1 MTVVIDGSTGEGGG
15 QVLRTS
21 LALAMVTG
29 QSVEI
34 HSVRA
39 RRKKP
44 GLRRAHLTALLAA
57 RDVCG
62 AEVRGAEVGS
72 REVLFIPGEVSPGDY
87 RFSIG
92 TAGSTTLVAQTLLPA
107 LVLAGGL
114 SRLVLEGGTHN
125 PMAPPFD
132 FLARAFLPL
141 LERMGPRVRATLRR
155 PGFHPKGGGEMVL
168 EIEPCERLQGLSL
181 LEPGRVRRRSVRSL
195 LAHLPRH
202 IAERELKL
210 IARRTSWPQECFVV
224 EELPNSR
231 GPGNAVL
238 IELEQENVTEVFTGF
253 GELRVPAEKVARGA
267 VRELQRYRKAGVA
280 VGEHLADQLL
290 LPLALAGSGSFTT
303 LSPSGDQ
310 GGRALSLLGNQGG
323 KPPALS
329 GHATTQMELIP
340 RFLDVRFE
348 VEAREGGGV
357 LVGV

>member
-1 MTVVIDGSTGEGGG
+1 MTDSALIVDGSAGEGGG
-15 QVLRTS
+15 QVLRSS

-29 QSVEI
+29 RRVRI
-34 HSVRA
+34 HSIRA

-44 GLRRAHLTALLAA
+44 GLRRQHLTALMAA

-62 AEVRGAEVGS
+62 AEVHGAEVGS
-72 REVLFIPGEVSPGDY
+72 REVVFVPGDVRAGEY

-107 LVLAGGL
+107 LVLAGGP

-125 PMAPPFD
+125 PLAPPFD
-132 FLARAFLPL
+132 FLARAYLPL
-141 LERMGPRVRATLRR
+141 LERMGPKVRSTLRR
-155 PGFHPKGGGEMVL
+155 PGFYPAGGGEMVL
-168 EIEPCERLQGLSL
+168 EIEPCEKLSGLEL
-181 LEPGRVRRRSVRSL
+181 VEPGRVRRRTVRSL

-202 IAERELKL
+202 IAERELRL
-210 IARRTSWPQECFVV
+210 IAKRTGWPRECFVV
-224 EELPNSR
+224 EELPSSR
-231 GPGNAVL
+231 GPGNAVV

-253 GELRVPAEKVARGA
+253 GKVRVPAETVARGA
-267 VRELQRYRKAGVA
+267 VRELHRYRKAGVA

-303 LSPSGDQ
+303 LSPAGDQ
-310 GGRALSLLGNQGG
+310 GGETL
-323 KPPALS
+323 PLS

-348 VEAREGGGV
+348 VEPRDGGGV
-357 LVGV
+357 LVGLRREDST